1 MRVLGGKPCIGQAS
15 HPGEEVIL
23 LGGLSSN
30 LVCTQL
36 FFLKMIKQVREK
48 SVCMTA
54 ERDNEPAL
62 IRSLPQ

>member
-1 MRVLGGKPCIGQAS
+1 MKMLGGKPCIAQAS

-23 LGGLSSN
+23 LGSLISN

-36 FFLKMIKQVREK
+36 FFKMIKQMREK
-48 SVCMTA
+48 SVCMTV
-54 ERDNEPAL
+54 ECDNEPAL